1 MDKKKD
7 TPAEVETVTV
17 TMTRP
22 VAEAVKIACEW
33 YLRLHMGQFWDLAED
48 LCMAKFYS
56 DAKHN
61 EFKTKEQRDNAFTVS
76 IHRRNDMQDGLDN
89 LYRRYALPAPISDL
103 MEIPYRAEQV
113 WLGIRHALAWHDKLA
128 GISAAA
134 SVLLLA
140 GCNKQMIDLTYEY
153 SQAQIKMPDGTVIE
167 GKVDSWNDYEGD
179 QLQVKING
187 TTYLVHSSN
196 VILWH

>member
-1 MDKKKD
+1 MRKSGKA
-7 TPAEVETVTV
+7 PAEIETVTI

-33 YLRLHMGQFWDLAED
+33 YLRLHMGQFWNLAED

-89 LYRRYALPAPISDL
+89 LYRRYVLPAPISDL

-113 WLGIRHALAWHDKLA
+113 WMGIRYALSWHDR
-128 GISAAA
+128 
-134 SVLLLA
+134 
-140 GCNKQMIDLTYEY
+140 
-153 SQAQIKMPDGTVIE
+153 P
-167 GKVDSWNDYEGD
+167 EGD
-179 QLQVKING
+179 PQ
-187 TTYLVHSSN
+187 N
-196 VILWH
+196 VCFDKPLNRSDQPQPTIKLTEVQDNTKPACDG